1 LNKCIMDYRLPQDI
15 QGHANN
21 IERTNDRVTTNLKWK
36 VNDGEREKGERC
48 HRVHGKGGGGWGRR
62 RIKVDY
68 IRTNSR
74 KKPRQIKDWKTV
86 QSSKM
91 FHRFR
96 GHDETLGHMRIIL
109 NEEEFL
115 SHRYKTFPFLPKNM
129 ISSG

>member
-1 LNKCIMDYRLPQDI
+1 M
-15 QGHANN
+15 GG
-21 IERTNDRVTTNLKWK
+21 
-36 VNDGEREKGERC
+36 GERKGRDVIEC
-48 HRVHGKGGGGWGRR
+48 MAKGLGVGRG

-74 KKPRQIKDWKTV
+74 KKPHRIKGWRTV
-86 QSSKM
+86 QSPKL
-91 FHRFR
+91 FHRCR
-96 GHDETLGHMRIIL
+96 RHDETLGHIRIIL